1 VFVIGALTRL
11 AMDARVPLDSCPCP
25 CPHCLSYNVSGVI
38 LETFAFIGDRC
49 CTVSAAAAF
58 SVSMFLIVLRWYLI
72 DSLRSSGESGGTV
85 GGVYTV
91 SFEAI
96 AALLKGALFSTV
108 QN

>member
-1 VFVIGALTRL
+1 MFVIGALTRL
-11 AMDARVPLDSCPCP
+11 AIDARVPLYSCP
-25 CPHCLSYNVSGVI
+25 CPHCPSYNVSGVI
-38 LETFAFIGDRC
+38 LESFAFVGNRC
-49 CTVSAAAAF
+49 YTVDAATAF
-58 SVSMFLIVLRWYLI
+58 PVSMFIVVLRWYLI